1 MKNVTELRTELASLF
16 KQLKDGTID
25 PKAAKELNNAAGKII
40 NSCKVQLEYQ
50 AFKTTAPKIKFLDG
64 Q

>member
-1 MKNVTELRTELASLF
+1 MKNITDLRTQLAEVFQSVKTGKLE
-16 KQLKDGTID
+16 
-25 PKAAKELNNAAGKII
+25 PKIAKELNSAACKII

-50 AFKTTAPKIKFLDG
+50 TFKNTAPKIKFLDG

>member
-1 MKNVTELRTELASLF
+1 MKNVTELRNELGALF
-16 KQLKDGTID
+16 TQLKSGKIE
-25 PKAAKELNNAAGKII
+25 PKIAKELNNAAGKII

-50 AFKTTAPKIKFLDG
+50 AFKTTAPKIKFLEG